1 MPTIKLGYKVR
12 DTITGF
18 EGITTSKTD
27 YLHGC
32 TQWGVKSKGL
42 HEGKPIEAQWFDEPQ
57 LTVVEE
63 LEVNRTEGS
72 DPTPGGPKPTPPS
85 RSHSS
90 KG

>member
-1 MPTIKLGYKVR
+1 MSKIKLGYKVK

-18 EGITTSKTD
+18 EGITISKTE

-42 HEGKPIEAQWFDEPQ
+42 HEGKPIPMQWFDDPR
-57 LTVVEE
+57 
-63 LEVNRTEGS
+63 LEVVKKLKVERREGS

-90 KG
+90 SD